1 VKIGP
6 YEVRE
11 EIGRGGMG
19 VVLRG
24 DAPDG
29 STVALKVLPSMSDSA
44 RATFSREASVLKKL
58 GRDDGFVSLV
68 DVVDDGKVAC
78 LVMPFVPGGTLRARL
93 KRGPLSPAAAVSITL
108 PLARSLGRAHALGLV
123 HRDVKPENVLFDAA
137 GRPLL
142 ADLGLAK
149 HFGAAPGTSIG
160 SFTRT
165 GAFRGT
171 AGYMPLEQMLDAR
184 NVDPRADVFALGCIL
199 YECLA
204 GAPAFPGESVVE
216 ILGKIERGTYTP
228 LPATVPGGLVAVV
241 KRALARDPA
250 GRPRDGNVL
259 ARDLEDALLVPE
271 RSPWR
276 AVAALLG
283 VVVLVL
289 AGALVAVLATT
300 ARSTTVP
307 GKTPPPPASPP
318 RTPPPPPPV
327 SPPDPELAPDA
338 AHDRAHELAM
348 EAHRLVTTTDYA
360 GARRLADS
368 ALELAPR
375 CARVHA
381 ARGEACLLGG
391 DPATALE
398 EGDVTITL
406 APEQS
411 VGWVIRA
418 EARRLLGQFEAS
430 VADATRALELKP
442 DAEDA
447 LRTRGRALLDL
458 KDNVRAMADADR
470 ALAID
475 PGDVHCYDLRG
486 AARLAL
492 GEFAGAEADFTRA
505 LELKPEARRWLNRA
519 AERAQRNDL
528 DAALGDYKRA
538 LSLGGLKP
546 DDEANA
552 RMVIEWIHT
561 QKGKERP

>member
-1 VKIGP
+1 
-6 YEVRE
+6 
-11 EIGRGGMG
+11 MG

-44 RATFSREASVLKKL
+44 RATFAREASVLKKL

-78 LVMPFVPGGTLRARL
+78 LVMPYVPGGTLRARL
-93 KRGPLSPAAAVSITL
+93 NRGPLSAADAVSIVL
-108 PLARSLGRAHALGLV
+108 PLARSLGRAHALGIV

-149 HFGAAPGTSIG
+149 HFGASNSSIG

-184 NVDPRADVFALGCIL
+184 SVDPRADVFALGCIL
-199 YECLA
+199 HECLA
-204 GAPAFPGESVVE
+204 GTPAFPGDSVVD
-216 ILGKIERGTYTP
+216 ILGKIERGSCSP
-228 LPATVPGGLVAVV
+228 LPASVPRGLAAVV
-241 KRALARDPA
+241 RRALARDPL

-259 ARDLEDALLVPE
+259 AHELGEALLVQE

-276 AVAALLG
+276 AIAALLG
-283 VVVLVL
+283 IVALVL

-300 ARSTTVP
+300 SRSP
-307 GKTPPPPASPP
+307 APAKPRPPPASPPPVSLP
-318 RTPPPPPPV
+318 RTPPPPPPPV
-327 SPPDPELAPDA
+327 SSVGSPDPEIAPDA
-338 AHDRAHELAM
+338 AHDRAHELVT
-348 EAHRLVTTTDYA
+348 EAHRLVNAGDYA
-360 GARRLADS
+360 AARKLGES

-375 CARVHA
+375 CARAHA

-391 DPATALE
+391 DPATARD

-406 APEQS
+406 SPAES
-411 VGWVIRA
+411 IGWVLRA

-430 VADATRALELKP
+430 VADATHALELKP

-447 LRTRGRALLDL
+447 LRTRGTAFFDL
-458 KDNVRAMADADR
+458 KDNARAVADADR

-492 GEFAGAEADFTRA
+492 GDAAGAEADMTRA
-505 LELKPEARRWLNRA
+505 IELKPEARRWLNRA
-519 AERAQRNDL
+519 ASRAQRHDL
-528 DAALGDYKRA
+528 DAALGDYEKA
-538 LSLGGLKP
+538 LAVGGLKP
-546 DDEANA
+546 ADEANA
-552 RMVIEWIHT
+552 RTVIEWIHAE
-561 QKGKERP
+561 KGR